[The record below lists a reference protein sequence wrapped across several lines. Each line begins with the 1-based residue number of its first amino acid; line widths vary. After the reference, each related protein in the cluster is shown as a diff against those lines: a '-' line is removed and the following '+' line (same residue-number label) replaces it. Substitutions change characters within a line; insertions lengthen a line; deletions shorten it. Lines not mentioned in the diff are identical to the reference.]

1 MGDGLQAPEVSDRSH
16 RTFMQPCYTVR
27 RWQFGTSVKQRLY
40 ARGLSGVKDFI
51 REQGGYLLPNSA
63 KVLSEVFSPQPR
75 LRQDPN
81 PHLPSD
87 VTPLNKQGPK
97 AIPSS
102 PVTTG
107 ISQKPSSL
115 TDFSLVTTRLCCFL
129 LFFFQYESCRSLG
142 VTQRRRV
149 PMRTSNEHGG
159 VATGL
164 TSSRRCVRA
173 HAGQRQAV

>member
-1 MGDGLQAPEVSDRSH
+1 MGDGLQAPEVSDRSR

-40 ARGLSGVKDFI
+40 ARGLSGVKDLI
-51 REQGGYLLPNSA
+51 REQGGYLLPNTA
-63 KVLSEVFSPQPR
+63 KVFSELFSPQPR
-75 LRQDPN
+75 FRQDPN
-81 PHLPSD
+81 PHLPTD

-97 AIPSS
+97 ALPSYP

-107 ISQKPSSL
+107 TSQKPSSL
-115 TDFSLVTTRLCCFL
+115 TDFSLVTTRL
-129 LFFFQYESCRSLG
+129 LFFVGFFQYESCRSLG

-149 PMRTSNEHGG
+149 PMRTSNEHSG

-164 TSSRRCVRA
+164 ASSRRCVRA